1 MTVANPSRTPYPADV
16 ALCLEFLTDPREF
29 LAAAGEHLAQNPV
42 QNTVVTTTAERL
54 LRGEKGAPDDWWL
67 VVRDGPEV
75 VGAGMRTAPFPPR
88 PAFLL
93 RMPDAAARLL
103 ARTLYE
109 RQESLA
115 GLNGALP
122 TVRLCADE
130 LARLTGGTVEVAV
143 HTRLFELLE
152 VIPPARPEGHLR
164 TGSVEDCELAMAWFA
179 AFLADADDQA
189 GRPPGSSPHETPDR
203 KSMKMRI
210 ESGWLWF
217 WVNGAGDPV
226 HLTSVGPVSFG
237 AARLGPVYTPPE
249 HRGRGYASAA
259 VAQISQRILD
269 QGARPCLF
277 TDQANPTSNRIYQAI
292 GYQPVTDMANLL
304 IR

>member
-1 MTVANPSRTPYPADV
+1 MTLVNWGRAPYPAHV
-16 ALCLEFLTDPREF
+16 ALRLEFVTDATEF
-29 LAAAGEHLAQNPV
+29 LATAGEHLAQNPV
-42 QNTVVTTTAERL
+42 QNTVVTTVAERFS
-54 LRGEKGAPDDWWL
+54 RGEKGSPGDWWL
-67 VVRDGPEV
+67 VVRDGRDV

-93 RMPDAAARLL
+93 TMPDAAALLL

-115 GLNGALP
+115 GVNGALP

-152 VIPPARPEGHLR
+152 VIPPAQPEGQLR
-164 TGSVEDCELAMAWFA
+164 AGSVEDCELAMAWFA
-179 AFLADADDQA
+179 AFMADADDQA
-189 GRPPGSSPHETPDR
+189 GRPPGSSPQETPDR
-203 KSMKMRI
+203 QSIMMRI

-217 WVNGAGDPV
+217 WVNDAGDPV

-237 AARLGPVYTPPE
+237 VARLGPVYTPPE

-269 QGARPCLF
+269 QSARPCLF
-277 TDQANPTSNRIYQAI
+277 TDQANPTSNRIYQAV
-292 GYQPVTDMANLL
+292 GYRPVTDMANLL

>member
-1 MTVANPSRTPYPADV
+1 V

-42 QNTVVTTTAERL
+42 QNTVVTTIAERFS
-54 LRGEKGAPDDWWL
+54 RGEKGAPDDWWL
-67 VVRDGPEV
+67 VVRDGPEA

-93 RMPDAAARLL
+93 PMPDQAAVLL

-122 TVRLCADE
+122 TVRVCADE
-130 LARLTGGTVEVAV
+130 LARLTGGAVEVAI

-152 VIPPARPEGHLR
+152 VIPPAQPEGHLR
-164 TGSVEDCELAMAWFA
+164 AGRVEDCELAMAWFA
-179 AFLADADDQA
+179 AFMADADDQA
-189 GRPPGSSPHETPDR
+189 GRPSGSSPHEIPDR
-203 KSMKMRI
+203 ESIMMRI
-210 ESGWLWF
+210 RGGWLWF
-217 WVNGAGDPV
+217 WVNEAGDPV
-226 HLTSVGPVSFG
+226 HLTSVNPVSFG

-249 HRGRGYASAA
+249 HRGHGYASAA
-259 VAQISQRILD
+259 VAEISQRILD
-269 QGARPCLF
+269 QGAQPCLF
-277 TDQANPTSNRIYQAI
+277 TDQANPTSNRIYQAL
-292 GYQPVTDMANLL
+292 GYRPVTDMANLL
-304 IR
+304 IK